1 MSMNQFERAVAVPSI
16 VSRFTFHASPRL
28 VEEGEKL
35 FLRQH
40 PLLIDHFLVRH
51 SSAME
56 ARLRRRLAAVFHR
69 LVIEREQ
76 EARIAHVMENSR
88 GLDLP
93 TAQAVWLDALVSLA
107 RTLLAL

>member
-1 MSMNQFERAVAVPSI
+1 MNQFERAVAVPSI

-69 LVIEREQ
+69 LVHRPSTVVGKKVLAVLPLGQAAVLERVVDE
-76 EARIAHVMENSR
+76 R
-88 GLDLP
+88 
-93 TAQAVWLDALVSLA
+93 LA
-107 RTLLAL
+107 GGRDGGA